1 MRKFQRRTAQ
11 KAGEAPCY
19 IGCLRRSAFKLV
31 SRGDLAWL
39 ECSRLARLPW
49 LVHAFSTRRGGV
61 SPPPAAG
68 LNLGMIA
75 SDLRANVEQNR
86 KTLFRDLKAEGFSL
100 ASLRQVHSS
109 SVFQAARGSRGE
121 IVYSPPG
128 NPSLGDSTSH
138 PPQGDAL
145 LTDQAGM
152 LLSVR
157 TADCMPILL
166 VNPRRHA
173 IAAVHAGWRGALR
186 GVLEKAVEEMRGAFG
201 SDPKEML
208 AAIGPCIRA
217 CCYEVGEEV
226 VATFNE
232 RFPNTKKFFR
242 RKTRATKAHLDLVA
256 VARRQLQAA
265 GLRPS
270 SILAAPFCTACR
282 TDLFFSHRKEGS
294 GTGRM
299 MAVMGIRPHA

>member
-1 MRKFQRRTAQ
+1 MRKFQRRAAR
-11 KAGEAPCY
+11 KAGKAPCY

-31 SRGDLAWL
+31 SRGNLAWL
-39 ECSRLARLPW
+39 ECSRLARYPW

-68 LNLGMIA
+68 LNLGMIE
-75 SDLRANVEQNR
+75 SDLRTNVEQNR
-86 KTLFRDLKAEGFSL
+86 KTFFREFNAEGFSL

-109 SVFQAARGSRGE
+109 SVFQLARGSRGE
-121 IVYSPPG
+121 IVYGPPG
-128 NPSLGDSTSH
+128 NSSLGESASH

-145 LTDQAGM
+145 LTGQAGI

-157 TADCMPILL
+157 IADCMPILL
-166 VNPRRHA
+166 VDPRRRA

-201 SDPKEML
+201 TDSKEML
-208 AAIGPCIRA
+208 AAIGPCIQA

-226 VATFNE
+226 VAAFNE
-232 RFPNTKKFFR
+232 RFPNTTKFFR
-242 RKTRATKAHLDLVA
+242 VKTRAGKAHLDLYA
-256 VARRQLQAA
+256 VARQQLQTA
-265 GLRPS
+265 GLRPAN
-270 SILAAPFCTACR
+270 ILAASFCTACR
-282 TDLFFSHRKEGS
+282 TDLFFSHRKEGN

-299 MAVMGIRPHA
+299 MAVIGLRPET